1 MYKYINAFWGIKN
14 IMMSK
19 FNIQA
24 KKVAERFG
32 RYELNVYLCTRY
44 EKVLR
49 YILLFL
55 LLCRAL

>member
-1 MYKYINAFWGIKN
+1 MYKYINAFLGIKN

-32 RYELNVYLCTRY
+32 RYELNV
-44 EKVLR
+44 
-49 YILLFL
+49 
-55 LLCRAL
+55 